1 MQKLAPAVPTPR
13 STSRLTAIG
22 LMCLAVTLFA
32 CLDATAKY
40 LKAHSG
46 LSVSQIVWMRF
57 LGQLALI
64 VVVMGAMNVPALV
77 RTKKPWHQALR
88 SLFLLGSTAFNFA
101 ALAYLRLDQALS
113 IQFLTPL
120 LVALL
125 AGPVLGEWV
134 GWRRMIAILAGFCG
148 ILVAIRPGF
157 ATVHP
162 AVLLS
167 FGCMVSYALF
177 SLSTR
182 HLAAY
187 DPPAVTL
194 FLSLFAGAIL
204 FAPMALLDWVWPAN
218 GFTWALLVILGTFGA
233 AGHYLFILAYR
244 NAPASSLAPFVYSQ
258 LVAATGIGYVVFG
271 DLPDTWTIAGAAII
285 IASGIYLVHRE
296 SVVKTTIQEDGT
308 KERGPPV

>member
-1 MQKLAPAVPTPR
+1 MQTAAPSGRTAN
-13 STSRLTAIG
+13 RLTAIG
-22 LMCLAVTLFA
+22 LMCLAVSLFA

-64 VVVMGAMNVPALV
+64 VLVVGAVNVPTLV
-77 RTKKPWHQALR
+77 QTRKPWHQALR

-134 GWRRMIAILAGFCG
+134 GWRRMIAILTGFCG

-167 FGCMVSYALF
+167 FGCMLSYSLF

-204 FAPMALLDWVWPAN
+204 FAPMALVEWIWPAD
-218 GFTWALLVILGTFGA
+218 GLTWALLGLLGAFGG

-258 LVAATGIGYVVFG
+258 LVAATAIGYCIFQ
-271 DLPDTWTIAGAAII
+271 DLPDGWTIAGAAII
-285 IASGIYLVHRE
+285 IASGLYLVHRE
-296 SVVKTTIQEDGT
+296 TVVKGAGQE
-308 KERGPPV
+308 KGPTV

>member
-1 MQKLAPAVPTPR
+1 MQKAAREAPADR
-13 STSRLTAIG
+13 ATSRLAAIG
-22 LMCLAVTLFA
+22 LMCLAVSLFA

-46 LSVSQIVWMRF
+46 LSVAQIVWMRF
-57 LGQLALI
+57 LVQLALI
-64 VVVMGAMNVPALV
+64 VVVMGAVNVPALV
-77 RTKKPWHQALR
+77 RTRKPWHQALR
-88 SLFLLGSTAFNFA
+88 SMFLLGSTAFNFA

-134 GWRRMIAILAGFCG
+134 GWRRMIAILVGFCG

-182 HLAAY
+182 HLSAY
-187 DPPAVTL
+187 DPPEVTL

-204 FAPMALLDWVWPAN
+204 FAPLALTDWIWPSST
-218 GFTWALLVILGTFGA
+218 FTWMLLVMLGAFGGL
-233 AGHYLFILAYR
+233 GHYLFILAYR
-244 NAPASSLAPFVYSQ
+244 HAPASSLAPFVYSQ
-258 LVAATGIGYVVFG
+258 LVAATLIGYLVFD
-271 DLPDTWTIAGAAII
+271 DLPDAWTMAGAAII
-285 IASGIYLVHRE
+285 ICSGLYLVHRE
-296 SVVKTTIQEDGT
+296 RIVKGAAQS
-308 KERGPPV
+308 KGPAA